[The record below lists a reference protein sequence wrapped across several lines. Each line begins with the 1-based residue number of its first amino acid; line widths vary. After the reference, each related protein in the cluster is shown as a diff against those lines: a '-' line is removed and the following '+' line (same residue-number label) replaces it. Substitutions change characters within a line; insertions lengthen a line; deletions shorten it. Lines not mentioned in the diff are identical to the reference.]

1 MENQTITG
9 FTLHTTY
16 GGVDISFDF
25 RPYLSSLYT
34 SFISINPFHR
44 LTLKEK
50 KHLVSQLIE
59 DLKSYDVKMTKTE
72 CVQGEYNFLIEWEDA
87 QFIVT
92 VFMEGRITIEP
103 LKPLPKEVLDLIKRE
118 IFATA
123 MDMPIG

>member
-9 FTLHTTY
+9 FTLRTTY

-59 DLKSYDVKMTKTE
+59 DLKSYDVKMTETE